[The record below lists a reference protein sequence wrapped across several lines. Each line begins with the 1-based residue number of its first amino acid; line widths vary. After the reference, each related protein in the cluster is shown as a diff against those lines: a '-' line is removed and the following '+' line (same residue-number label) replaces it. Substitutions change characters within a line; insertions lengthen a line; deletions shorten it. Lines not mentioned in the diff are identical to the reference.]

1 MITICGGFKIHVL
14 QKDELPNIQQVF
26 DEGAYVEGVNTELM
40 LYLGRQSVNGYNYA
54 YIARSQANTED
65 SVPYYELVIINYL
78 NRNEEKKIS
87 LVRRATIVKQ
97 APKGNV
103 GGIICSSD
111 KEACIREYSNIK
123 KFDELIDIFKKAI
136 DKTKEMKEETEI
148 VKKVKRFDYE
158 PKLYLGEQITTGGNY
173 YYIAEATNIKTEQK
187 SVQLLEINDFMDK
200 SEILKIED
208 IL

>member
-1 MITICGGFKIHVL
+1 MINIGGFKMHVL
-14 QKDELPNIQQVF
+14 QKDELPNVQQIF
-26 DEGAYVEGVNTELM
+26 DEGVYVKGVKSKLM
-40 LYLGRQSVNGYNYA
+40 LYLGTQLVHGDNYA
-54 YIARSQANTED
+54 YIARSQADYED
-65 SVPYYELVIINYL
+65 SIPYYELVIINYL
-78 NRNEEKKIS
+78 NNNGNKIIS
-87 LVRRATIVKQ
+87 LVRRETIVRGV
-97 APKGNV
+97 PKGIV
-103 GGIICSSD
+103 GGMMCSTEE
-111 KEACIREYSNIK
+111 EACIREYSNIK

-158 PKLYLGEQITTGGNY
+158 PKLYLGEQITT
-173 YYIAEATNIKTEQK
+173 AEATNIKTEQK

>member
-1 MITICGGFKIHVL
+1 MINIGGFKMHVL
-14 QKDELPNIQQVF
+14 QKDELPNVQQIF
-26 DEGAYVEGVNTELM
+26 DEGVYVKGVNTELM
-40 LYLGRQSVNGYNYA
+40 LYLGTQLVHGDNYA
-54 YIARSQANTED
+54 YIARSQADYED
-65 SVPYYELVIINYL
+65 SIPYYELVIINYL
-78 NRNEEKKIS
+78 NNNGNKIIS
-87 LVRRATIVKQ
+87 LVRRETIVRGV
-97 APKGNV
+97 PKGIV
-103 GGIICSSD
+103 GGMMCSTEE
-111 KEACIREYSNIK
+111 EACIREYSNIK

-158 PKLYLGEQITTGGNY
+158 SKLYLGYAVSRGINY

>member
-111 KEACIREYSNIK
+111 KEACIRKYSDIK
-123 KFDELIDIFKKAI
+123 EFDYLIDLFESTIN
-136 DKTKEMKEETEI
+136 KTKEMKEETEI

-158 PKLYLGEQITTGGNY
+158 PKLYLGEQITTGRSYKYRNWNKKY
-173 YYIAEATNIKTEQK
+173 SISSNQ
-187 SVQLLEINDFMDK
+187 
-200 SEILKIED
+200 
-208 IL
+208 